1 MLPAIINFVHYVGL
15 YFYLLRYPEMT
26 IVAFFQIYI
35 FIGKTWSMRRIICY
49 SEDEANIKCALEV
62 FTD

>member
-15 YFYLLRYPEMT
+15 YFNLLKYSEMT
-26 IVAFFQIYI
+26 IVAFSNLYLQWQNSRFSQL
-35 FIGKTWSMRRIICY
+35 
-49 SEDEANIKCALEV
+49 DQIKCALEV